1 MEPISLLVEDRW
13 ISLQKGFAWNDIPA
27 FAIVTGVNGAGKTH
41 LMRLL
46 GSTNQK
52 NAAIF
57 SSATSER
64 FDLILPQPNNS
75 LNLEGLIMYFNG
87 YKSRLEQILRNKNE
101 IKNLENTI
109 SSWEKRLNS
118 IDDPGEKASLKENI
132 KSYNNTILLY
142 KDQIKAIVVYQYDKE
157 LENITKK
164 LKIKYEE
171 LTEELIKREANP
183 IFNDI
188 TEMDDFNN
196 YVRQIESIKD
206 SYRIKY
212 CKEKKYDEIDL
223 LEAEP
228 KIHERINE
236 LFQKF
241 DFHYFNMED
250 PFPIDKSRNGE
261 IKFKGKAGEVIEY
274 NDLSSGE
281 QMIVKF
287 IIWAMTEDVRGGKI
301 NTMILDEPDAHLHPG
316 MCKMMVD
323 ILQDIAEPSNK
334 RISGIRVIITT
345 HSPSTVAFAPEGSL
359 FILEKDENGN
369 RSINPSNKQDAINI
383 LSEGIFTFDDAIE
396 PFKIINKS
404 AKNNILCVEG
414 KTDVMHI
421 STAMNKLGI
430 ELDIEVI
437 NLYNASALA
446 DFVKSVPNSL
456 IGGRKIIGLFDNDDE
471 GRKSSNIPGMDK
483 FMKLSTTQCD
493 GRAYVCV
500 LPAPDA
506 KLDKY
511 CPIEFLYPMNILKE
525 NSVLEKRI
533 FKQYKSMYKASD
545 PTEDKEINEEFNNET
560 TLRPFKANDRVK
572 NLFAEHAVR
581 FDQSDFQGFIPLF
594 DLIKEII
601 LDDKN

>member
-1 MEPISLLVEDRW
+1 MEPISLLVKDRW
-13 ISLQKGFAWNDIPA
+13 VSLQEGFAWDNIPA

-57 SSATSER
+57 SSTTGEP
-64 FDLILPQPNNS
+64 FNLILPQPNNS
-75 LNLEGLIMYFNG
+75 LNLEGLIMYFKG
-87 YKSRLEQILRNKNE
+87 SEYRLEQILRNKND
-101 IKNLENTI
+101 IKNLENAI
-109 SSWEKRLNS
+109 SSWEMRLNS

-132 KSYNNTILLY
+132 KNYNNTILSH

-157 LENITKK
+157 LENITKR
-164 LKIKYEE
+164 LNIKFEE

-206 SYRIKY
+206 SYRIKF
-212 CKEKKYDEIDL
+212 CKEGKHKEIDD

-241 DFHYFNMED
+241 NFHYFSMED
-250 PFPIDKSRNGE
+250 PYPIDKSRNGE
-261 IKFKGKAGEVIEY
+261 VLFVGKAGEVIEY

-323 ILQDIAEPSNK
+323 ILQDIADPSNK
-334 RISGIRVIITT
+334 NISGIRVIITT
-345 HSPSTVAFAPEGSL
+345 HSPSTVAFAPEESL
-359 FILEKDENGN
+359 FILKKDENGN
-369 RSINPSNKQDAINI
+369 RSINQSNKQNAINI
-383 LSEGIFTFDDAIE
+383 LSEGIFTFDDAIG
-396 PFKIINKS
+396 PFKLISNS
-404 AKNNILCVEG
+404 PKNNIVCVEG

-421 STAMNKLGI
+421 NTAMNKLCY
-430 ELDIEVI
+430 ELDIEVV
-437 NLYNASALA
+437 NLFNASALA
-446 DFVKSVPNSL
+446 NFVKSVPNSL
-456 IGGRKIIGLFDNDDE
+456 IGGKKIIGLFDNDDE
-471 GRKSSNIPGMDK
+471 GRKASNIFDK
-483 FMKLSTTQCD
+483 SQYIKLPTTQCE
-493 GRAYVCV
+493 GKAYVCV
-500 LPAPDA
+500 LPAPED
-506 KLDKY
+506 KLEKY
-511 CPIEFLYPMNILKE
+511 CPIEFLYPMDILKT
-525 NSVLEKRI
+525 NGVLKKRNYAD
-533 FKQYKSMYKASD
+533 YKSTYKGIN
-545 PTEDKEINEEFNNET
+545 PTEDKEINDEYNNET
-560 TLRPFKANDRVK
+560 TLRPFKANDNVK
-572 NLFAEHAVR
+572 NLFAEKAET
-581 FDQSDFQGFIPLF
+581 FNKSDFDGFIPLF
-594 DLIKEII
+594 ELIKEII
-601 LDDKN
+601 INDKN